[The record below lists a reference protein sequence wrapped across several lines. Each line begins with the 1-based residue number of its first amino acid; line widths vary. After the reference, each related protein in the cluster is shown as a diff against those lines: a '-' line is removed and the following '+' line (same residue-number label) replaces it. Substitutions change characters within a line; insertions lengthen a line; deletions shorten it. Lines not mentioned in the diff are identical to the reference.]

1 MQEDVDEVRGV
12 RDAPSVARFVHFA
25 RDCRCKG
32 TRQGT
37 RRNGGRA
44 HCKGKDTADSRGP
57 SQSNGSVGDVVVS
70 GTAREKAPGHR
81 KVSVVE
87 QEEEVGGVWLVGR
100 K

>member
-1 MQEDVDEVRGV
+1 MRQVWHVLFISRGIVGAKAQGKGPEGMVDGRT
-12 RDAPSVARFVHFA
+12 ARA
-25 RDCRCKG
+25 K
-32 TRQGT
+32 TRQIPE
-37 RRNGGRA
+37 A
-44 HCKGKDTADSRGP
+44 P